1 MATFHIDRDSNFT
14 FNIAQGGHTYILDPD
29 VSIVVDGNPM
39 IVAASAPNTT
49 LQIKGQ
55 LIAGSNFSALL
66 SLADS
71 ADITVA
77 RNGAVMGYNAVQL
90 LGQGVELSNHG
101 LLEGQSSGLLANSQ
115 TTSIANDGQ
124 ILGQQFG
131 ILLGESSE
139 RQSFTLTNDGLIEGD
154 VGIRTSAA
162 NGVIV
167 LEEDSRVIGD
177 SYGIQAFTQQGG
189 STTVTNH
196 GFIKA
201 GEVTAYNGWTGTDT
215 FTNYGLVRG
224 HIFLEGGDDVFVERD
239 GKVIG
244 RIEGGLGDDTFTV
257 LSSKTRVHET
267 AGEGDD
273 TVRSAVSFSLE
284 AAGEIETLI
293 LTGRNNISGFGG
305 EIGNVIRGNAANNK
319 LDGGYGEDI
328 LTGGAG
334 RDTFMF
340 GYDLRND
347 YITDF
352 ANNIDKIRIFDW
364 SGYDS
369 FDDLEMSQVGANVEI
384 VFVDDEFSEAIVVEN
399 TALRQL
405 DASDFIFG

>member
-1 MATFHIDRDSNFT
+1 MATFHIDRDSNFA

-29 VSIVVDGNPM
+29 VSIVVEGNPM

-55 LIAGSNFSALL
+55 LIAGSNFSGLL

-71 ADITVA
+71 ADIKVE
-77 RNGAVMGYNAVQL
+77 RNGAVMGHNAVQL

-101 LLEGQSSGLLANSQ
+101 LLEGRSSGLLANSQ

-124 ILGQQFG
+124 ILGGQFG

-139 RQSFTLTNDGLIEGD
+139 RQSYTLNNNGLIQGD
-154 VGIRTSAA
+154 VGIHTSAA

-167 LEEDSRVIGD
+167 LEEDSRVVGD
-177 SYGIQAFTQQGG
+177 SYAIRAFTQQGG

-196 GFIKA
+196 GFIKT
-201 GEVTAYNGWTGTDT
+201 GEVVAYNGWTGTDT

-224 HIFLEGGDDVFVERD
+224 HIMLEGGDDVFVERD

-244 RIEGGLGDDTFTV
+244 AIEGGMGDDTFTV
-257 LSSKTRVHET
+257 LSAKTRVHER

-273 TVRSAVSFSLE
+273 TVRSSVSFSLE
-284 AAGEIETLI
+284 TKGEIETLI

-305 EIGNVIRGNAANNK
+305 ETGNLIRGNAANNK
-319 LDGGYGEDI
+319 IDGGLGEDM

-352 ANNIDKIRIFDW
+352 ANNTDKIRIYNW

-369 FDDLEMSQVGANVEI
+369 FDDLDMSQVGANVEI
-384 VFVDDEFSEAIVVEN
+384 VFVDDEFSEAIIVEN
-399 TALRQL
+399 TRLRQL

>member
-71 ADITVA
+71 ADITVE

-124 ILGQQFG
+124 ILGGQFG

-167 LEEDSRVIGD
+167 LDEDSRVIGD
-177 SYGIQAFTQQGG
+177 TYGIQAFTQQGG

-201 GEVTAYNGWTGTDT
+201 GELTAYNGWTGTDT

-244 RIEGGLGDDTFTV
+244 RIEGGLDDDTFTV
-257 LSSKTRVHET
+257 LSAKTRVHET

-284 AAGEIETLI
+284 TKGEIETLI

-319 LDGGYGEDI
+319 LDGGDGEDI

-352 ANNIDKIRIFDW
+352 SNNIDKIRIFNW

-369 FDDLEMSQVGANVEI
+369 FDDLDMSQVGANVEI
-384 VFVDDEFSEAIVVEN
+384 VFVDDEFSETIIVEN
-399 TALRQL
+399 TKLRQL
-405 DASDFIFG
+405 DADDFIFG

>member
-14 FNIAQGGHTYILDPD
+14 FNVAQGGHTYILDPD

-66 SLADS
+66 SLADN
-71 ADITVA
+71 ADITVE

-90 LGQGVELSNHG
+90 LGLGAELSNHG

-115 TTSIANDGQ
+115 TTSITNDGQ

-167 LEEDSRVIGD
+167 LEEDSRVVGD
-177 SYGIQAFTQQGG
+177 TYAIQAFTQQGG

-196 GFIKA
+196 GFIKTSQ
-201 GEVTAYNGWTGTDT
+201 VVAYDGWTGTDT

-224 HIFLEGGDDVFVERD
+224 HIFLEGGDDVFIERD

-244 RIEGGLGDDTFTV
+244 RIEGGMGDDTFTV

-267 AGEGDD
+267 EGQGHD
-273 TVRSAVSFSLE
+273 TIRTSVSYSLE
-284 AAGEIETLI
+284 GKGEIEVLL
-293 LTGRNNISGFGG
+293 LTGRNAVSGFGN
-305 EIGNVIRGNAANNK
+305 EFDNFIRGNLASNK
-319 LDGGYGEDI
+319 LDGGTGEDI

-340 GYDLRND
+340 ESDLRTD

-352 ANNIDKIRIFDW
+352 ANNVDKIQLTGFA
-364 SGYDS
+364 GYDS
-369 FDDLEMSQVGANVEI
+369 FDDLDMSQVGANVEI
-384 VFVDDEFSEAIVVEN
+384 RFVDDEFSETIVVEG
-399 TALRQL
+399 TKLRHL

>member
-14 FNIAQGGHTYILDPD
+14 FNISQGGHTYILDPD

-55 LIAGSNFSALL
+55 LFAGSNFSALL

-71 ADITVA
+71 ADITVE
-77 RNGAVMGYNAVQL
+77 RNGALMGHNAVQL

-101 LLEGQSSGLLANSQ
+101 LLEGRSSGLFANSQ

-124 ILGQQFG
+124 ILGGQFG

-139 RQSFTLTNDGLIEGD
+139 RQSYTLTNNGLIEGD

-162 NGVIV
+162 NGVLV
-167 LEEDSRVIGD
+167 MEENSRVIGD
-177 SYGIQAFTQQGG
+177 SYAIQAFTQQGG

-196 GFIKA
+196 GFIKT
-201 GEVTAYNGWTGTDT
+201 GEVVAYNGWTGTDA

-224 HIFLEGGDDVFVERD
+224 HIMLEGGDDVFVERE

-244 RIEGGLGDDTFTV
+244 AIEGGTGDDTFTV
-257 LSSKTRVHET
+257 LSAKTRVHER

-273 TVRSAVSFSLE
+273 SVRSSVSFSLE
-284 AAGEIETLI
+284 TKGEIETLI

-305 EIGNVIRGNAANNK
+305 DFGNIIRGNAANNK
-319 LDGGYGEDI
+319 IDGGLGEDI

-340 GYDLRND
+340 GYDLRDD

-352 ANNIDKIRIFDW
+352 ANNIDKIRVYNW

-369 FDDLEMSQVGANVEI
+369 FDDLQMSQVGANVEI
-384 VFVDDEFSEAIVVEN
+384 VLVDDEFSEAIIVEN
-399 TALRQL
+399 TRLRQL
-405 DASDFIFG
+405 DADDFIFG